1 MGDTITRK
9 DLEEILD
16 KKLDQK
22 LGQYQFAV
30 IEAVD
35 FKFQSLEQI
44 MALRF
49 QALEHR
55 MDLLETKLDRLVTT
69 LDNFLKRLTDHEDEF
84 KILKAEVGQIKA
96 IFKEKFNI
104 EIAL

>member
-1 MGDTITRK
+1 MGDTITKK

-22 LGQYQFAV
+22 LGQYQSAV

-44 MALRF
+44 MEL
-49 QALEHR
+49 
-55 MDLLETKLDRLVTT
+55 
-69 LDNFLKRLTDHEDEF
+69 
-84 KILKAEVGQIKA
+84 IKHNY
-96 IFKEKFNI
+96 FNI
-104 EIAL
+104 EARGLISYLSLR

>member
-1 MGDTITRK
+1 MGDTITKK

-22 LGQYQFAV
+22 LGQYQSAV

-35 FKFQSLEQI
+35 FKFQNLEQI
-44 MALRF
+44 MELRF

-55 MDLLETKLDRLVTT
+55 MGLLETKLDRLVTT

-84 KILKAEVGQIKA
+84 KILKAEVAQIKTV
-96 IFKEKFNI
+96 FKEKFNI